1 MTLRLNRIFVK
12 IKNLRVF
19 VVKQMPKKPKKQ
31 PIPTVSPAE
40 WEIMETFWRHGSLAA
55 RDVFALLSKSNARD
69 IKTVRTLLSRLVEK
83 GALGYDQI
91 GNSYLY
97 RAEFTR
103 DQLICGEVRSVAD
116 RVLDGSVSALFA
128 SFLREEELTP
138 HEIEQL
144 RKLLANVESKERN
157 AESERKVP

>member
-1 MTLRLNRIFVK
+1 MTETGVIIML
-12 IKNLRVF
+12 
-19 VVKQMPKKPKKQ
+19 KKSSKP
-31 PIPTVSPAE
+31 PAPTVSPAE

-55 RDVFALLSKSNARD
+55 RDVFAQLPEEKSRD

-103 DQLICGEVRSVAD
+103 DQLICREVREVAN

-128 SFLREEELTP
+128 SFIREEELTP
-138 HEIEQL
+138 REIEQL
-144 RKLLANVESKERN
+144 RQLLDINFSRRD
-157 AESERKVP
+157 AEVAE

>member
-1 MTLRLNRIFVK
+1 
-12 IKNLRVF
+12 
-19 VVKQMPKKPKKQ
+19 MPKKENQ
-31 PIPTVSPAE
+31 RMAPTVSPAE
-40 WEIMETFWRHGSLAA
+40 WEIMETFWRYGPQAA
-55 RDVFALLSKSNARD
+55 RDVFASLSGSNARD

-97 RAEFTR
+97 RAEYTR
-103 DQLICGEVRSVAD
+103 DQLICGEVRSVAN

-138 HEIEQL
+138 REIEQI
-144 RKLLANVESKERN
+144 RNLLDEK
-157 AESERKVP
+157 

>member
-1 MTLRLNRIFVK
+1 
-12 IKNLRVF
+12 
-19 VVKQMPKKPKKQ
+19 MPKKTKKQ
-31 PIPTVSPAE
+31 ETPTISPAE
-40 WEIMETFWRHGSLAA
+40 WEVMETFWRHGSLAA
-55 RDVFALLSKSNARD
+55 RDVFALLPKSNARD

-103 DQLICGEVRSVAD
+103 DQLICGEVRSVAN

-128 SFLREEELTP
+128 SFLREEELAP

-144 RKLLANVESKERN
+144 RKLLAN
-157 AESERKVP
+157 AESRMQSEEGRMMND

>member
-1 MTLRLNRIFVK
+1 
-12 IKNLRVF
+12 
-19 VVKQMPKKPKKQ
+19 MPEKVKKP
-31 PIPTVSPAE
+31 PAPTVSPAE

-55 RDVFALLSKSNARD
+55 RDVFAQLPAEKSRD

-103 DQLICGEVRSVAD
+103 DQLISREVREVAN

-128 SFLREEELTP
+128 SFLCEEELTP
-138 HEIEQL
+138 VEIEQL
-144 RKLLANVESKERN
+144 RQLLDDVS
-157 AESERKVP
+157 SVH

>member
-1 MTLRLNRIFVK
+1 MTETGVK
-12 IKNLRVF
+12 IML
-19 VVKQMPKKPKKQ
+19 KKSSKP
-31 PIPTVSPAE
+31 PVPTVSPAE

-55 RDVFALLSKSNARD
+55 RDVFAALPEENSWD

-83 GALGYDQI
+83 GAIGYDQI

-97 RAEFTR
+97 RPEFTR
-103 DQLICGEVRSVAD
+103 DQLICREVREVAN

-128 SFLREEELTP
+128 SFIREEELTP

-144 RKLLANVESKERN
+144 RKLLEMTAQ
-157 AESERKVP
+157 